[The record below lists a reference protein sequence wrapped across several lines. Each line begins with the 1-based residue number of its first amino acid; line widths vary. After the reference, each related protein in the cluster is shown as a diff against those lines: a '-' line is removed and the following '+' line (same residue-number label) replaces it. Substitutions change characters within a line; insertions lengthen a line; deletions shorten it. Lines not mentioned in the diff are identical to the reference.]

1 MAYAFNIGA
10 PVLASDG
17 KAGRLKYVVV
27 DADTQAIT
35 DLVIERGQVLKRAIV
50 VPVSW
55 VLRTDAQG
63 IHLNARLFEL
73 DALPEYQ
80 EVEFAMPDSRMKP
93 VYGHSPADV
102 RLWVSPYRALAHPGQ
117 PVVWQRVRTGLHD
130 DEVLLTRGLPVETND
145 GQTIG
150 TIDHMLADPKT
161 RRLTHVIVRRQ
172 PWSGDEDFIV
182 SAEHI
187 GRISEQGIRLT
198 LGRADVAQLPRYQP
212 AASDTQIRT
221 SLIRGLET
229 QPETRGQPLQ
239 VEVERG
245 LVRLLGEVPAS
256 VAAAAAQ
263 IARHVRGV
271 IGVFDETTRPQK
283 RA

>member
-1 MAYAFNIGA
+1 MAYEFNIGA

-27 DADTQAIT
+27 DAETQAIT
-35 DLVIERGQVLKRAIV
+35 DLVIERGQLRKRAIV

-55 VLRTDAQG
+55 VLRTNAQG

-80 EVEFAMPDSRMKP
+80 EVEFAVPDSRMKP

-102 RLWVSPYRALAHPGQ
+102 RLWISPYHALVHPGQ
-117 PVVWQRVRTGLHD
+117 PAVWQRVRTGLQD
-130 DEVLLTRGLPVETND
+130 GEVLLTRGLPVETND
-145 GQTIG
+145 REIIG

-161 RRLTHVIVRRQ
+161 RRLTHVIMRRQ
-172 PWSGDEDFIV
+172 PWSDDEDFIV
-182 SAEHI
+182 PAELI
-187 GRISEQGIRLT
+187 GRIGEQGIRLT
-198 LGRADVAQLPRYQP
+198 LGRAELAQLPRYRP
-212 AASDTQIRT
+212 AASDAQIRAR
-221 SLIRGLET
+221 LVRGLQT
-229 QPETRGQPLQ
+229 QPETQGQPLQ

-263 IARHVRGV
+263 IARHIRGV
-271 IGVFDETTRPQK
+271 IGVSDETTRPQE